1 MYESFFIF
9 DGKFYEQCDR
19 VAIGF
24 PLGFTFSPANFFMC
38 HFDWKTVFLIPNQL
52 FTGDLLMI
60 HFHFLDQKIM
70 LKNLKVISTNNV
82 KA

>member
-24 PLGFTFSPANFFMC
+24 PLGFTFSPANFCTC
-38 HFDWKTVFLIPNQL
+38 HFDWKTVFLISNQL